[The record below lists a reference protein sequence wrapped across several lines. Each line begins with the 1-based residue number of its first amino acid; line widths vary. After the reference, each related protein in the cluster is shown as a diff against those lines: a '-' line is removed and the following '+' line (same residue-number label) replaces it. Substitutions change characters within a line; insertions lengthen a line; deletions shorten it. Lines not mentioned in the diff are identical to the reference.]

1 MNKLTKIGLS
11 ALCGSLAVVSASTA
25 GTMEVLGTA
34 TATHTIKDGETDG
47 NPLGMKT
54 NLSFKG
60 SGELDGGQT
69 FSVLIAHN
77 DQNAWS
83 SANITLNTNMLGS
96 FKLSSAEG
104 GNGIG
109 GYDDNMPRAYEEVWD
124 AGLSTSI
131 NLQKGVGSTM
141 NIQYSTPPV
150 LWGTVLK
157 IAYAPENDGSQN
169 NDKSTSGS
177 NGSNSKFEGMD
188 VVLDLAPESPVNI
201 FLGASR
207 TSQEESRA
215 LLEDLDGPH
224 YEAVAGVKLSIGPI
238 EAGGQ
243 ISGEKTG
250 FRQLNDV
257 EYYANTSFGLALN
270 INDSLSVS
278 YAEIRSMQA
287 KEISAQ
293 DGEQKIT
300 MDGES
305 WQVAYTLGGVALKY
319 SHSEVSNIGYSR
331 DKDREAQLVGLSM
344 AF

>member
-11 ALCGSLAVVSASTA
+11 ALCGSLAVVSAASA

-34 TATHTIKDGETDG
+34 TATHTNAGGDTTG

-69 FSVLIAHN
+69 FSVLIAHD

-96 FKLSSAEG
+96 FKISSAEG

-141 NIQYSTPPV
+141 NVQYTTPSV
-150 LWGTVLK
+150 LWGTTLRV
-157 IAYAPENDGSQN
+157 AYAPNNDGSQP
-169 NDKSTSGS
+169 NDKSASGS
-177 NGSNSKFEGMD
+177 QGNSTYHEGMD
-188 VVLDLAPESPVNI
+188 VVLDIAPDSPVNI
-201 FLGASR
+201 FAGASR

-215 LLEDLDGPH
+215 NLEDVDGPH
-224 YEAVAGVKLSIGPI
+224 YEAVAGAKLSFGPI
-238 EAGGQ
+238 EAGAQ

-250 FRQLNDV
+250 NRQLNDV
-257 EYYANTSFGLALN
+257 EYYANLIWCS
-270 INDSLSVS
+270 S
-278 YAEIRSMQA
+278 
-287 KEISAQ
+287 
-293 DGEQKIT
+293 
-300 MDGES
+300 
-305 WQVAYTLGGVALKY
+305 
-319 SHSEVSNIGYSR
+319 
-331 DKDREAQLVGLSM
+331 
-344 AF
+344 